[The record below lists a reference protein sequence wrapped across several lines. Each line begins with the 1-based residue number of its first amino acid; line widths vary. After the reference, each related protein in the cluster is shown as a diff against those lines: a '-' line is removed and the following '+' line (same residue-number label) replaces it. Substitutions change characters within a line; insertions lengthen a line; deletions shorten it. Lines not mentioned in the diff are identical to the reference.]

1 MIVFYIIIIMINA
14 YLAYNIPPPSE
25 IFDED
30 PPPIFGIVVYISTGT
45 FIMMMILFAVNGLME
60 LV

>member
-1 MIVFYIIIIMINA
+1 MIAFYIIIIMINA

-45 FIMMMILFAVNGLME
+45 FIMMMILFAVDRLME